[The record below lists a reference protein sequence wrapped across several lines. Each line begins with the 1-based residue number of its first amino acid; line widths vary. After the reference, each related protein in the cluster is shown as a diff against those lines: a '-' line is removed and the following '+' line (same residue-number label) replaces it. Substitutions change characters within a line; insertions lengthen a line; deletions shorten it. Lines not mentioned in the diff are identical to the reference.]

1 MHSARSLFLATLSL
15 LTPAALSFDLTID
28 TRWPQQAN
36 TLPET
41 AHCFGITYHADEI
54 LASAKKDTTLPASS
68 LQGYPWRYPLSNMMY
83 AWPNHGS
90 QFPASGYPWVCSDT
104 SALIKYPLVPASIT
118 GKDDQGVAKPWDG
131 STARS
136 SDVGGGQTQSDFV
149 FLDEHSGAFC
159 LIATE
164 TPLNMDGWLP
174 CVWEN

>member
-1 MHSARSLFLATLSL
+1 
-15 LTPAALSFDLTID
+15 
-28 TRWPQQAN
+28 
-36 TLPET
+36 
-41 AHCFGITYHADEI
+41 
-54 LASAKKDTTLPASS
+54 
-68 LQGYPWRYPLSNMMY
+68 MMY